1 MPWVRRLV
9 VRERTGSTNDDAREV
24 AAGGAP
30 DGTVVVAASQTAGRG
45 RLGRT
50 WHSSPGAGLYL
61 SVLFRPDEPLERCG
75 QYALAAAVAACT
87 ACREC
92 SGPVAIIKW
101 PNDVLAGGRKVG
113 GILAEIR
120 TGREG
125 LELTLGIGVNL
136 NHAAA
141 DFPDELRATATSL
154 RILRGGGLVV
164 FETFAARL
172 LTHLGS
178 EVDDLRRDGWERV
191 ARRFLGYAPQAQGAR
206 VRLAAG
212 GTGVTQGLDAT
223 GALRVA
229 TEGGVALV
237 HAGESIAVLEG

>member
-1 MPWVRRLV
+1 LV
-9 VRERTGSTNDDAREV
+9 VVDRTASTNDDARGL
-24 AAGGAP
+24 AAEGAP

-50 WHSSPGAGLYL
+50 WYSPAGAGLYL
-61 SVLFRPDEPLERCG
+61 SAFFRPDEPLERCG
-75 QYALAAAVAACT
+75 RYALAAAVAACA
-87 ACREC
+87 ACRD
-92 SGPVAIIKW
+92 SIGPAAVIKW

-113 GILAEIR
+113 GILAEMR

-125 LELTLGIGVNL
+125 LELTVGIGMNL

-141 DFPDELRATATSL
+141 DFPKELRETATSL
-154 RILRGGGLVV
+154 RILGGGEAVV
-164 FETFAARL
+164 LETFAARL
-172 LTHLGS
+172 LTHLGA
-178 EVDDLRRDGWERV
+178 EVADLRTNGWERV

-212 GTGVTQGLDAT
+212 GMGVTQGLDTT

-229 TEGGVALV
+229 TEGGVVLV